1 MFWKRCS
8 HRRRRNQN
16 ETCHQGIAIAF
27 AAGAG
32 RVGQKARSAYRSR
45 SPINCA
51 KLPLIPHKRITL
63 LIKFSEARLVAIDQ
77 LRADPKL
84 ANERGKQIHDL
95 LEDFTSLLDEL
106 NDNLDQYQARSL
118 DKDTTKEFHKGL
130 KELIE
135 AEERFD
141 LHLRAL
147 QSAVENDPITR
158 KEWPDFRFVL
168 VGCQRGAEI
177 QFRYGP

>member
-1 MFWKRCS
+1 MKLATKVSLLLLLLGLVASAKKRD
-8 HRRRRNQN
+8 
-16 ETCHQGIAIAF
+16 
-27 AAGAG
+27 
-32 RVGQKARSAYRSR
+32 
-45 SPINCA
+45 
-51 KLPLIPHKRITL
+51 PLTEAEVDQLREVAVDPHKRITL

-106 NDNLDQYQARSL
+106 NDNLDQYEARSM
-118 DKDTTKEFHKGL
+118 DKDTTKEYHKGL

-168 VGCQRGAEI
+168 VDAKEALKSSSDMAREYI
-177 QFRYGP
+177 ETTHEKKK